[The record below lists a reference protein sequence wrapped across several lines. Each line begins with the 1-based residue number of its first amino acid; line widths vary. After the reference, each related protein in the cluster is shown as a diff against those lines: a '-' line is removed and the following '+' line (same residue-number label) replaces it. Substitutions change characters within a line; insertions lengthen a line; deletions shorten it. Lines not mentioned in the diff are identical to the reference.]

1 MKIAVYAIA
10 KNEEKHV
17 KRFCESAQEAD
28 LIVITDT
35 GSEDNTVEEAK
46 KHGALVHSICI
57 NPFRFDVAR
66 NAALALLPTDVDVCV
81 SMDLDEVLLPGWR
94 KEIEQCWS
102 EGITRLNIGF
112 DFGQHRVFYPSRAHN
127 RHGYYW
133 KYPCHEYITPDQRV
147 ADICGHTSFVM
158 MTHKPDNTKSRGQY
172 LDLLEMATKEDP
184 NCHRSCYYY
193 GRELTY
199 RSRWL
204 DAQTELE
211 RYLTLPTATWPLE
224 RSHVM
229 RMIGSCLEKQDKDG
243 LKWFR
248 LAVIE
253 DPSIRENWYDLA
265 MTCYQKH
272 QWIESYAAAKKA
284 LEIKD
289 NMAQH
294 TGSADAWGFMAYDL
308 VAIAAYH
315 LKLKDEAIK
324 FGSIAL
330 QMQPENQR
338 LIDNLKFYKEL

>member
-1 MKIAVYAIA
+1 
-10 KNEEKHV
+10 
-17 KRFCESAQEAD
+17 
-28 LIVITDT
+28 
-35 GSEDNTVEEAK
+35 
-46 KHGALVHSICI
+46 
-57 NPFRFDVAR
+57 
-66 NAALALLPTDVDVCV
+66 
-81 SMDLDEVLLPGWR
+81 
-94 KEIEQCWS
+94 
-102 EGITRLNIGF
+102 
-112 DFGQHRVFYPSRAHN
+112 
-127 RHGYYW
+127 
-133 KYPCHEYITPDQRV
+133 
-147 ADICGHTSFVM
+147 M

-229 RMIGSCLEKQDKDG
+229 RLIGSCLEKQDKDG

-248 LAVIE
+248 LAAIE
-253 DPSIRENWYDLA
+253 DPSLRENWYDLA

-284 LEIKD
+284 LEIKE
-289 NMAQH
+289 NKAQH
-294 TGSADAWGFMAYDL
+294 TGSTDAWGFMAYDL